1 MTEVFGV
8 TGRVVCCKGRQ
19 CGHGAV
25 HFHSWPSISQS
36 IISLSPDQEQSSD
49 PALQQAVVKYPP
61 CHQPSQAVK
70 QSVTSAIIIL
80 LVKTILSESVVQ
92 VQYCYF

>member
-25 HFHSWPSISQS
+25 HLHSWPSISQS
-36 IISLSPDQEQSSD
+36 IISISTEQEQLSD

-61 CHQPSQAVK
+61 CNQPSQAVK
-70 QSVTSAIIIL
+70 QSVTPTIFIL
-80 LVKTILSESVVQ
+80 LIQTILSETVVQ
-92 VQYCYF
+92 VQCCQ